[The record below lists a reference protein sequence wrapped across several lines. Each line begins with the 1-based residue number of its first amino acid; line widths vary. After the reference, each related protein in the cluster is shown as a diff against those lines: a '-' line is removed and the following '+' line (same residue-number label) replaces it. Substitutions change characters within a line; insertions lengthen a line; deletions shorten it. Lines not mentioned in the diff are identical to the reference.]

1 MCSLGEAVVLAA
13 DLLTHSC
20 RLVNWWAIRSFPN
33 PSWGGSWQ
41 FWVHSRDG
49 KDGGNQDLKIQGGK
63 NSASKSKGSFILQKW
78 NKRILVVRTTS
89 WRDPQSW
96 GVWPQKAVADHTG
109 PHREAAG
116 RHSPPDLTDP
126 ASNVTDATGTIH
138 PELFFLR
145 LGNSSI
151 LVLNAFHKNNRE
163 EMDANGSNS
172 KIHTFF

>member
-1 MCSLGEAVVLAA
+1 M
-13 DLLTHSC
+13 
-20 RLVNWWAIRSFPN
+20 
-33 PSWGGSWQ
+33 
-41 FWVHSRDG
+41 
-49 KDGGNQDLKIQGGK
+49 
-63 NSASKSKGSFILQKW
+63 
-78 NKRILVVRTTS
+78 
-89 WRDPQSW
+89 

-172 KIHTFF
+172 KIHTFFQQARATAEKGGANPLTSIHTPKPSF